1 MNTIGNTLQKIRLAK
16 GITQTYISKE
26 AEITQSNYSKY
37 EKGNIDMGSEALLRI
52 LETMDIQLQ
61 EFMYIHNGHYLSEK
75 EIILQNFFEL
85 PFHNL
90 SVLTNLQNKCIE
102 YLEQSN
108 SVLIQ
113 DILIIIEAL
122 KIIYIE
128 NDLEKG
134 RQIVAP
140 IWNRLCKNDELFV
153 YDLYFLNTILYIFS
167 LEEVMNIKHYL
178 LRAYKKYQDFPN
190 TSPILFNLHIN
201 ISLLLLENKLYEESL
216 DTLEIVEEICTKKR
230 QYFQLAIIY
239 IRKGICL
246 NNLAKDGEDLIKK
259 GMHWLQMFEEV
270 DALAIMQNEI
280 DLYNINPQNA
290 FSNKS

>member
-52 LETMDIQLQ
+52 LETMDVQLQ
-61 EFMYIHNGHYLSEK
+61 EFMYIHKGHQLSVK
-75 EIILQNFFEL
+75 ELILQNFFEL

-90 SVLTNLQNKCIE
+90 SVLTELQNKCIK

-108 SVLIQ
+108 SALIQ

-122 KIIYIE
+122 KIIYVE
-128 NDLEKG
+128 NDLAKG
-134 RQIVAP
+134 RQIVTP

-167 LEEVMNIKHYL
+167 LEEVLNIKNYL

-190 TSPILFNLHIN
+190 TLAIFVNLHIN
-201 ISLLLLENKLYEESL
+201 ISLLLLENKIYDECL
-216 DTLEIVEEICTKKR
+216 DTLKIVEEICINKR
-230 QYFQLAIIY
+230 QYFQLAIIS

-246 NNLAKDGEDLIKK
+246 NNIEKNGNYLIEK
-259 GMHWLQMFEEV
+259 GIHWLQMFDEV
-270 DALAIMQNEI
+270 DALEIMQNEI
-280 DLYNINPQNA
+280 DLYNKNQNI
-290 FSNKS
+290 SSSRT

>member
-1 MNTIGNTLQKIRLAK
+1 MNSIGETLKEIRLAK

-37 EKGNIDMGSEALLRI
+37 EKGNIDMGSEAFLRI
-52 LETMDIQLQ
+52 LETMDVQLQ
-61 EFMYIHNGHYLSEK
+61 EFMYIQNDHQLSKK
-75 EIILQNFFEL
+75 EAILLNFFKL

-90 SVLTNLQNKCIE
+90 SALSELQNKCIK

-113 DILIIIEAL
+113 DILILIEAL

-128 NDLEKG
+128 NDLAKG

-153 YDLYFLNTILYIFS
+153 YDIYFLNAILYIFS
-167 LEEVMNIKHYL
+167 LEEVLNIKHYL

-190 TSPILFNLHIN
+190 TLAIFVNLHIN

-230 QYFQLAIIY
+230 QYFQLSIIY

-246 NNLAKDGEDLIKK
+246 NNLKKNGDDLIEK
-259 GMHWLQMFEEV
+259 GIHWLQMFDEV
-270 DALAIMQNEI
+270 DALEIMQNEI
-280 DLYNINPQNA
+280 DLYNKNQNI
-290 FSNKS
+290 SSSRT